1 MIYSHSFLEGIFTD
15 ITFLEGN
22 LAAFTKSLK
31 NSVLHFQE
39 FIQGKST
46 LLPVLVF
53 FLLSLYIRLMGH
65 LTVLSVFCIF
75 IIDTINIYS
84 FGNQKFKK
92 SPVNTKHT
100 QTNPVQN
107 QPLAF
112 KSA

>member
-1 MIYSHSFLEGIFTD
+1 
-15 ITFLEGN
+15 
-22 LAAFTKSLK
+22 
-31 NSVLHFQE
+31 
-39 FIQGKST
+39 
-46 LLPVLVF
+46 
-53 FLLSLYIRLMGH
+53 MGH

-107 QPLAF
+107 HLHSKVLNVNLQQPLSFMMVIMMMKNSVYVNSFSNDLEFGNIIKKPMSTFVAIIF
-112 KSA
+112 IE